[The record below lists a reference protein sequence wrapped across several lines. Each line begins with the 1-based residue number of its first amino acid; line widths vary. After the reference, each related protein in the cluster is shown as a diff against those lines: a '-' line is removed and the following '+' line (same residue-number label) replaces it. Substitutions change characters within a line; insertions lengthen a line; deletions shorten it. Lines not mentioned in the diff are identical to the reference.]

1 MATMKYAQVPKF
13 TYQKFDSNHHYQTF
27 DRQTLSFT
35 YHPIVPKPSVSLPLE
50 DEKKEE
56 KEKAADTAPEK
67 GGAEQTTEE
76 NTPKPPEESPS
87 PDNDSKSFQNDTS
100 LTC

>member
-13 TYQKFDSNHHYQTF
+13 TYQTFDSNHHYQTF
-27 DRQTLSFT
+27 DRRTLSFT

-56 KEKAADTAPEK
+56 REKTADTEPEK
-67 GGAEQTTEE
+67 GGVEQTTEE
-76 NTPKPPEESPS
+76 NQTKPPEESSS
-87 PDNDSKSFQNDTS
+87 PDNDGKFISK
-100 LTC
+100 